1 MCWILSHEAPLLRR
15 LFHRRIVEAFVEAFD
30 GRFVASGCC
39 FRRFSPLQSDESA
52 TDDEDDGKYDDK
64 NDENH
69 VAVDF
74 VAVVGVS
81 DDVNVIDDLN
91 GKVGSNLLSEFGF
104 YLKCGVKIKCNWWFS
119 RQFI

>member
-1 MCWILSHEAPLLRR
+1 MKPLCLGNF
-15 LFHRRIVEAFVEAFD
+15 FHRRIFEAFD
-30 GRFVASGCC
+30 GRFWASCC
-39 FRRFSPLQSDESA
+39 SCFSPLQSDESA

-74 VAVVGVS
+74 EAVVAVS

-91 GKVGSNLLSEFGF
+91 GKVGSN
-104 YLKCGVKIKCNWWFS
+104 K
-119 RQFI
+119 